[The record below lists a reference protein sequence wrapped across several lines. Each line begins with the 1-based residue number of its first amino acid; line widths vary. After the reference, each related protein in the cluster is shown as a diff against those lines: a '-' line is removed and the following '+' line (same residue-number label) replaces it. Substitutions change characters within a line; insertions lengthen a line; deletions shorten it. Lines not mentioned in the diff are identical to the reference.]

1 MALKFYTSVVNGLK
15 LKIRKLGLTL
25 TFVEVTGEKLV
36 WVGPLLSPPPQIS
49 NRLDRAK
56 TAVLKFVD
64 LVSENILSGGLQF
77 QLRWR
82 TCAFIITK
90 SGHYHGCF
98 PSFFSLRFQ
107 CKQWQIFPHTT
118 TSVKITENN
127 QEIRKIKTKIWKVSV
142 YHLYFKNRLFR
153 RQL

>member
-36 WVGPLLSPPPQIS
+36 WVGPLLSPSPQIS

-64 LVSENILSGGLQF
+64 LVSKNILSGGLQF
-77 QLRWR
+77 
-82 TCAFIITK
+82 
-90 SGHYHGCF
+90 
-98 PSFFSLRFQ
+98 
-107 CKQWQIFPHTT
+107 
-118 TSVKITENN
+118 
-127 QEIRKIKTKIWKVSV
+127 
-142 YHLYFKNRLFR
+142 
-153 RQL
+153 

>member
-64 LVSENILSGGLQF
+64 LVSKISCLVDSSFSCVGGRALS
-77 QLRWR
+77 
-82 TCAFIITK
+82 
-90 SGHYHGCF
+90 
-98 PSFFSLRFQ
+98 SLLNLV
-107 CKQWQIFPHTT
+107 TT
-118 TSVKITENN
+118 TDVFHHFFLSDFSASSGKSFLILLLPLKSQKIIRKSVK
-127 QEIRKIKTKIWKVSV
+127 
-142 YHLYFKNRLFR
+142 
-153 RQL
+153 

>member
-36 WVGPLLSPPPQIS
+36 WVGPLLFPPPQIS

-64 LVSENILSGGLQF
+64 LVSKNILSGGLQF
-77 QLRWR
+77 
-82 TCAFIITK
+82 
-90 SGHYHGCF
+90 
-98 PSFFSLRFQ
+98 
-107 CKQWQIFPHTT
+107 
-118 TSVKITENN
+118 
-127 QEIRKIKTKIWKVSV
+127 
-142 YHLYFKNRLFR
+142 
-153 RQL
+153 